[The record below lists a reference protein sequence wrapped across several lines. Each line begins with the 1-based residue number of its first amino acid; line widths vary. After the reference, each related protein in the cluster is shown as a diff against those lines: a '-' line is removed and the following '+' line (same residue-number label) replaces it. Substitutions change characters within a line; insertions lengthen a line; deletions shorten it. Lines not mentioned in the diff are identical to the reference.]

1 VVNDAEKGSE
11 EICVSRYSHCS
22 QTLAPERH
30 SLPGVFAMHTNRFLM
45 DILLGLAA
53 FSLALFAVSCDNRE
67 SATPL
72 ANKAPAGENPEDE
85 NLPHSSSTEDTSA
98 KRELLKGEI
107 SIEVGT
113 LGAAWQ
119 PRSQKWFDSQIESF
133 CEQYPNIQ
141 VSSFAISEI
150 SRQQIGVEEL
160 PAMAENVVGLNSW
173 AGHDAAYL
181 ASRDQIVPIDKFLPD
196 KEFRRDDFYESLWEP
211 VTFDGKVWGVPWATQ
226 SLVLFCNKKIF
237 QNAGIDSPPENWDQ
251 FVDYAEQLTRDTDG
265 DGAVDQW
272 GFAYRNLEQL
282 LMVGM
287 SQVFQKDGQM
297 LTEEGF
303 VLGSETL
310 EALGFL
316 KGLLSSGVAKRSY
329 FQDSEHFAMRIQ
341 SVPDALEALDRHD
354 ISRYEV
360 AYLPTFGKRA
370 QANAE
375 TLYLAVRRSSP
386 EKEAAS
392 WEFIKWISRKDAPLP
407 NPLSGFPCRKDVPER
422 NDFNAAVSELCPGL
436 EIAWYSNAH
445 LVSPGPPNLLGRKEA
460 FETLTRHFDEVLR
473 GNADPIQALTR
484 GFEEA
489 NACLTVIPPP
499 SQGYHAILR

>member
-1 VVNDAEKGSE
+1 M
-11 EICVSRYSHCS
+11 R
-22 QTLAPERH
+22 
-30 SLPGVFAMHTNRFLM
+30 TNRFLM
-45 DILLGLAA
+45 DVLLGLAA
-53 FSLALFAVSCDNRE
+53 VSVAVFTVSCDSKE
-67 SATPL
+67 STNPL
-72 ANKAPAGENPEDE
+72 ANRAPAGENPDDE
-85 NLPHSSSTEDTSA
+85 NLPLSSSNKDTGA
-98 KRELLKGEI
+98 KRKLLKGEI

-113 LGAAWQ
+113 IGASWQ
-119 PRSQKWFDSQIESF
+119 PRSREWFAAQIDSFTEH
-133 CEQYPNIQ
+133 YPNIQ
-141 VSSFAISEI
+141 VSSFAIFET
-150 SRQQIGVEEL
+150 SRQHIGVEEL

-173 AGHDAAYL
+173 AGYDAAYL
-181 ASRDQIVPIDKFLPD
+181 ASRGQIVPIDKFLPD
-196 KEFRRDDFYESLWEP
+196 KEFNLDDFYESLWKP
-211 VTFDGKVWGVPWATQ
+211 VTFDGKVWGVPWATL
-226 SLVLFCNKKIF
+226 SLVLFCNKEIF
-237 QNAGIDSPPENWDQ
+237 ENAGINSPPENWDQ
-251 FVDYAEQLTRDTDG
+251 FVDYAERLTQDTDG

-272 GFAYRNLEQL
+272 GFAYRNIEQL

-287 SQVFQKDGQM
+287 SQVFQKDGQL

-303 VLGSETL
+303 ALGSETI

-316 KGLLSSGVAKRSY
+316 QGLLSSGVAKRSY

-375 TLYLAVRRSSP
+375 TLYLAVRRSTP

-407 NPLSGFPCRKDVPER
+407 NPLSGFPCRTDVPER
-422 NDFNAAVSELCPGL
+422 NDFKAAVSELCPGL

-445 LVSPGPPNLLGRKEA
+445 LVSPGPPNLMGRKEA
-460 FETLTRHFDEVLR
+460 FETLARHFDEVLR
-473 GNADPIQALTR
+473 SNADPIQALTR

-499 SQGYHAILR
+499 SEDYHAILR